1 MKKNYI
7 APQTDVE
14 NVITMHVM
22 AATTNLE
29 QVNKLETNLD
39 GTLDLG
45 GGGDGTEEHGGA
57 PRTNGSGNL
66 WED

>member
-14 NVITMHVM
+14 NMITMHVM
-22 AATTNLE
+22 AATSPD